1 MSISLEHIISPE
13 RVVFLR
19 ATTKKEALA
28 EMVAVAAREPEVGDE
43 AKLLEAILEREK
55 IMSTGIGLGIAV
67 PQAKVPFVS
76 DFVVSF
82 GKAPDGLPF
91 NSLDGN
97 PVQFVVLIAG
107 PEGEQE
113 RYLQLLARITLKLK
127 EQSVR
132 RQLGE
137 AMDVDAI
144 LAALR

>member
-1 MSISLEHIISPE
+1 MSISLEHIIPPE
-13 RVVFLR
+13 RVIFLR
-19 ATTKKEALA
+19 ATTKEEALA

-67 PQAKVPFVS
+67 PHAKVPFVS

-82 GKAPDGLPF
+82 GKAPDGLRF

-97 PVQFVVLIAG
+97 PVRFVVLIAG

>member
-1 MSISLEHIISPE
+1 MSISLEHIIPAE
-13 RVVFLR
+13 RVVFLK
-19 ATTKKEALA
+19 ATTKEGALR

-67 PQAKVPFVS
+67 PHAKVPFVS
-76 DFVVSF
+76 DFIVSF
-82 GKAPDGLPF
+82 GKAPEGLQF

-132 RQLGE
+132 RQLSE

>member
-1 MSISLEHIISPE
+1 MSISLEHIIPRE
-13 RVVFLR
+13 RVVFLK
-19 ATTKKEALA
+19 ATTKAEALG
-28 EMVAVAAREPEVGDE
+28 EMVAVAAREPQVRDE

-67 PQAKVPFVS
+67 PHAKISFVS

-82 GKAPDGLPF
+82 GKAAEGLQF

-107 PEGEQE
+107 PVGEQE

-132 RQLGE
+132 RQLTE
-137 AMDVDAI
+137 ATDVDAI

>member
-1 MSISLEHIISPE
+1 MSISLEHIIPRE
-13 RVVFLR
+13 RVVFLK
-19 ATTKKEALA
+19 ATTKAEALG
-28 EMVAVAAREPEVGDE
+28 EMVAVAAREPEVTDE
-43 AKLLEAILEREK
+43 AKLLDAILEREK

-67 PQAKVPFVS
+67 PHAKIPFVS

-82 GKAPDGLPF
+82 GKAAEGLQF

-107 PEGEQE
+107 PVGEQE

-132 RQLGE
+132 RQLIE
-137 AMDVDAI
+137 ATDVDAI

>member
-1 MSISLEHIISPE
+1 MSISLEHIIPAE
-13 RVVFLR
+13 RVVFLK
-19 ATTKKEALA
+19 ATTKEGALR

-67 PQAKVPFVS
+67 PHAKVPFVS
-76 DFVVSF
+76 DFIVSF
-82 GKAPDGLPF
+82 GKAPEGLQF

-132 RQLGE
+132 RQLDE

>member
-1 MSISLEHIISPE
+1 MSISLEHIIPRE
-13 RVVFLR
+13 RVVFLK
-19 ATTKKEALA
+19 ATTKAEALG
-28 EMVAVAAREPEVGDE
+28 EMVAVAAREPQVRDE

-67 PQAKVPFVS
+67 PHAKISFVS

-82 GKAPDGLPF
+82 GKAPDGLQF

>member
-1 MSISLEHIISPE
+1 MSISLEHIIPRE
-13 RVVFLR
+13 RVVFLK
-19 ATTKKEALA
+19 ATTKAEALG
-28 EMVAVAAREPEVGDE
+28 EMVAVAAREPQVRDE
-43 AKLLEAILEREK
+43 ATLLEAILEREK

-67 PQAKVPFVS
+67 PHAKVPFIS

-82 GKAPDGLPF
+82 GKAPDGLQF

-132 RQLGE
+132 RQLIE
-137 AMDVDAI
+137 ATDVDAI

>member
-1 MSISLEHIISPE
+1 MSISLEHIIPRE
-13 RVVFLR
+13 RVVFLK
-19 ATTKKEALA
+19 ATTKAEALG
-28 EMVAVAAREPEVGDE
+28 EMVAVAAREPQVRDE

-67 PQAKVPFVS
+67 PHAKISFVS

-82 GKAPDGLPF
+82 GKAVEGLQF

-132 RQLGE
+132 RQLTE
-137 AMDVDAI
+137 ATDVDAI

>member
-1 MSISLEHIISPE
+1 MSISLEHIIPRE
-13 RVVFLR
+13 RVVFLK
-19 ATTKKEALA
+19 ATTKAEALG
-28 EMVAVAAREPEVGDE
+28 EMVAVAAREPEVTDE

-67 PQAKVPFVS
+67 PHAKISFVS

-82 GKAPDGLPF
+82 GKAKEGLQF

-132 RQLGE
+132 RQLIE
-137 AMDVDAI
+137 ATDVDAI

>member
-1 MSISLEHIISPE
+1 MSISLEHIIPAE
-13 RVVFLR
+13 RVVFLK
-19 ATTKKEALA
+19 ATTKEGALR

-67 PQAKVPFVS
+67 PHAKVPFVS
-76 DFVVSF
+76 DFIVSF
-82 GKAPDGLPF
+82 GKAPEGLQF

-97 PVQFVVLIAG
+97 PVQFVVLIVG

-132 RQLGE
+132 RQLDE

>member
-1 MSISLEHIISPE
+1 MSISLEHIIPAE
-13 RVVFLR
+13 RVVFLK
-19 ATTKKEALA
+19 ATTKEGALR

-67 PQAKVPFVS
+67 PHAKVPFVT
-76 DFVVSF
+76 DFIVSF
-82 GKAPDGLPF
+82 GKAPEGLQF

-132 RQLGE
+132 RQLSE

>member
-1 MSISLEHIISPE
+1 MSISLEHIITPE
-13 RVVFLR
+13 RVVFLK
-19 ATTKKEALA
+19 ATTKEEALT

-43 AKLLEAILEREK
+43 AKLLEAILERET

-67 PQAKVPFVS
+67 PHAKVPFVS

-82 GKAPDGLPF
+82 GKAPDGLQF

>member
-1 MSISLEHIISPE
+1 MSISLEHIIPRE
-13 RVVFLR
+13 RVVFLK
-19 ATTKKEALA
+19 ATTKAEALG
-28 EMVAVAAREPEVGDE
+28 EMVAVAAREPEVTDE
-43 AKLLEAILEREK
+43 ARLLDAILEREK

-67 PQAKVPFVS
+67 PHAKISFVS

-82 GKAPDGLPF
+82 GKAVEGLQF

-137 AMDVDAI
+137 ATDVDAI